1 MDSTRFLEACRAAEE
16 LVAPIQ
22 DSAYR
27 TVAYGVAVQAIVS
40 EGRTT
45 SSVETRVATAG
56 GGQASKAVK
65 SDTKR
70 RILDLKTEGYFGD
83 PRLPSEVR
91 SELRVRGF
99 HHNPGDVRMTLL
111 RLAQDKNLRRI
122 SDGGNNFR
130 YAQP

>member
-1 MDSTRFLEACRAAEE
+1 MDANRFLKACRIAEE
-16 LVAPIQ
+16 LVVPIQ
-22 DSAYR
+22 DPAYR
-27 TVAYGVAVQAIVS
+27 TVAYGVAVQAIMS

-45 SSVETRVATAG
+45 SSLETRASTAG
-56 GGQASKAVK
+56 EEPAPKAVK

-99 HHNPGDVRMTLL
+99 HHNPGDVRMALL
-111 RLAQDKNLRRI
+111 RLAQDKTLRRV